1 MALEQAANNAVTKG
15 KKPMA
20 TRSTGVSKSW
30 LLGAT
35 ILAGIGSA
43 GSVWAQTATPPAADA
58 QESSAVEEIVVTGY
72 RASLASAANLKR
84 NATNFTDSIVAE
96 DIGKF
101 PDLNIAESLQ
111 RIPGVQLGRD
121 VTGEGVQISVRGLG
135 PSFTKITLAG
145 AQIAVASDGAL
156 DSGSSNREIDLD
168 LFPTELFT
176 KLTVNKTP
184 TASLLEGGIAGTVNL
199 ASARPFDRPGQ
210 HLNMSLEAGY
220 SDASQKASPRGAV
233 IASKTWDKFGILVG
247 FAGASQ
253 KYRTDGYETIGFTTP
268 NLTNP
273 VVGNCTVATC
283 DRRGLNNGAGGG
295 GFKFATTVPANTG
308 FGLTPGAPLDVS
320 QTSGLSFQ
328 DLSNTLVPRLP
339 RYAYI
344 DGTRD
349 RFSLMA
355 SAEYRPSDTLSFAL
369 DTLYSHSKRDF
380 NRLDMN
386 LLVRNATSLVPIGW
400 QRDSNGVLT
409 KGTFANAQMFI
420 EARPVD
426 DKVDFYSFNPSMKW
440 QPNDWFELTGQLN
453 FNRSYFL
460 RDMPSYIFDT
470 APNSGLSVVFDNTKG
485 GAFPVLTPSRDPND
499 PNQAWVTDS
508 YRIQRAKRVTRNQG
522 AHFDAKFGNDDANIR
537 VGYAYDDTAR
547 EILAFDNSNAAQ
559 AAGVAAIPNSAISQY
574 LMPGP
579 SRLLS
584 LANIA
589 PGMASFVQPN
599 YEKLEAAIHTQQ
611 LTDSAPF
618 SLTGTSSIPSGFID
632 ERTQGAYVEAN
643 GRTEFMEHPV
653 NFNAGVRYFHTDQR
667 ISGPISI
674 NGVITF
680 QTTKRSY
687 DGFLPSFNA
696 SVGLTDKLILR
707 LAGSRTITRAN
718 PNLMLPGTAFADV
731 SAQVA
736 SQGNPDLKPYY
747 SNNADFG
754 LEYYLGGAGYIS
766 VNAFSKDIQGFTQTR
781 QIQAPFST
789 LGIPVSALSSTQ
801 QATGIGPNTIITINT
816 TANVDQNLS
825 IRGEEFIYQQPLD
838 FITSRLPGGLTGF
851 GVTANYTHIEQDSA
865 GSAAMAVGI
874 APNLYTLGAYYED
887 HGVSVRVN
895 YTWTEAAVI
904 AIAPQNNVN
913 VANIQGD
920 RGQLDM
926 SASYTPPWM
935 DKAYQF
941 TFNAVN
947 ITNKPLTTYSSYE
960 SAPFTVYY
968 PGRQF
973 LVGVRAKF

>member
-1 MALEQAANNAVTKG
+1 MSPPGRIEMVIRMSRQVGLKACLLCASMFAGVIPAV
-15 KKPMA
+15 A
-20 TRSTGVSKSW
+20 S
-30 LLGAT
+30 
-35 ILAGIGSA
+35 
-43 GSVWAQTATPPAADA
+43 AQTAPAAPA
-58 QESSAVEEIVVTGY
+58 AAAPPEEPAAVEEIVVTGY
-72 RASLASAANLKR
+72 RASLASAANMKR
-84 NATNFTDSIVAE
+84 AATNFTDSIVAE

-135 PSFTKITLAG
+135 PSFTKVTLNG
-145 AQIAVASDGAL
+145 SQIAVASDGAL
-156 DSGSSNREIDLD
+156 DSGSSNRELDLD
-168 LFPTELFT
+168 LFPTELYT
-176 KLTVNKTP
+176 KLTVAKTP

-210 HLNMSLEAGY
+210 HLTMAVEGGY
-220 SDASQKASPRGAV
+220 SDSARKASPRGSV
-233 IASKTWDKFGILVG
+233 IASKAWDKFGILVG
-247 FAGASQ
+247 VAAAQQ
-253 KYRTDGYETIGFTTP
+253 KYRSDGYETIGFTTP
-268 NLTNP
+268 NMTNP
-273 VVGNCTVATC
+273 IVGNCTVATC
-283 DRRGLNNGAGGG
+283 DRMGLNGGAGGG

-308 FGLTPGAPLDVS
+308 FGLTAGAPLNVS

-349 RFSLMA
+349 RISLLF
-355 SAEYRPSDTLSFAL
+355 SAEYRPTDTLSFAL
-369 DTLYSHSKRDF
+369 DSQYSHSKRDY

-386 LLVRNATSLVPIGW
+386 LLVRNANGLVPIDW
-400 QRDSNGVLT
+400 QRDANGVLV
-409 KGTFANAQMFI
+409 KGTFANAQEFI
-420 EARPVD
+420 EARPTH
-426 DKVDFYSFNPSMKW
+426 DKVDFWSFNPSFKW
-440 QPNDWFELTGQLN
+440 APSDNFELNGQLN
-453 FNRSYFL
+453 YNRSTFL

-470 APNSGLSVVFDNTKG
+470 APNSGLSVVFDNTQG
-485 GAFPVLTPSRDPND
+485 GAFPILTPSRDLND

-522 AHFDAKFGNDDANIR
+522 AHFDGRWGDSQTNIKF
-537 VGYAYDDTAR
+537 GYAYDDTAR

-584 LANIA
+584 LANA
-589 PGMASFVQPN
+589 TPGMASFVQPD
-599 YEKLEAAIHTQQ
+599 YDKLEAAIHTQQ
-611 LTDSAPF
+611 LLDSAPF

-632 ERTQGAYVEAN
+632 ERTQGAYVEIN
-643 GRTEFMEHPV
+643 GQTEFMDRSI

-667 ISGPISI
+667 IEGPISI
-674 NGVITF
+674 SGVTTF

-696 SVGLTDKLILR
+696 SVNLTDKLLFR
-707 LAGSRTITRAN
+707 VAGSRTITRAN
-718 PNLMLPGTAFADV
+718 PNLMLPGTSFSDI
-731 SAQVA
+731 SAQTA
-736 SQGNPDLKPYY
+736 SQGNPNLQPYY

-781 QIQAPFST
+781 QIQAPFSS
-789 LGIPVSALSSTQ
+789 LGIPLSSLTNTQ
-801 QATGIGPNTIITINT
+801 LATGIGLNTIITINT

-851 GVTANYTHIEQDSA
+851 GATANYTHIEQDSA
-865 GSAAMAVGI
+865 GSAAMALGI
-874 APNLYTLGAYYED
+874 APNLYTLGGYYED
-887 HGVSVRVN
+887 HGVSVRLN
-895 YTWTEAAVI
+895 YTWTEAATI
-904 AIAPQNNVN
+904 AIAPQNNTNVN
-913 VANIQGD
+913 NIQGD

-935 DKAYQF
+935 DKAFQF

-973 LVGVRAKF
+973 LLGLRAKF

>member
-1 MALEQAANNAVTKG
+1 
-15 KKPMA
+15 MA
-20 TRSTGVSKSW
+20 TRQSRVAGFKSC
-30 LLGAT
+30 LLCAT
-35 ILAGIGSA
+35 ILAGA
-43 GSVWAQTATPPAADA
+43 MPAVAWAQATPSPQAPSVAAP
-58 QESSAVEEIVVTGY
+58 ETSTVEEVIVTGY

-84 NATNFTDSIVAE
+84 KSTNFTDSIVAE

-135 PSFTKITLAG
+135 PSFTKVTLNG
-145 AQIAVASDGAL
+145 SQIAVASDGAL

-176 KLTVNKTP
+176 KLTVAKTP
-184 TASLLEGGIAGTVNL
+184 TSDLLEGGISGTVNL
-199 ASARPFDRPGQ
+199 ANARPFDRPGQ
-210 HLNMSLEAGY
+210 HLSMSLEGGY
-220 SDASQKASPRGAV
+220 SDASQKVSPRGAI
-233 IASKTWDKFGILVG
+233 IASKTWDKFGVLVG
-247 FAGASQ
+247 VAGASQ
-253 KYRTDGYETIGFTTP
+253 HYRTDGYETIGFTTP
-268 NLTNP
+268 NLTSP
-273 VVGNCTVATC
+273 AVGNCTVATC
-283 DRRGLNNGAGGG
+283 DRAGLNGGAGGG
-295 GFKFATTVPANTG
+295 GFKFASTVPTGTG
-308 FGLTPGAPLDVS
+308 FGLTDGAPLNVS

-349 RFSLMA
+349 RLSVLF

-369 DTLYSHSKRDF
+369 DTLYGKSKRDF

-386 LLVRNATSLVPIGW
+386 LLVRNATTIVPINW
-400 QRDSNGVLT
+400 QRDANGVLT
-409 KGTFANAQMFI
+409 KGTFANAQMFL
-420 EARPVD
+420 EARPVHD
-426 DKVDFYSFNPSMKW
+426 TTDFYSFNPSVKW
-440 QPNDWFELTGQLN
+440 VPNDWFELNGQVN
-453 FNRSYFL
+453 FNRSTFV
-460 RDMPSYIFDT
+460 RDMPSFLFDT
-470 APNSGLSVVFDNTKG
+470 APNSGLSVAFDNTQG
-485 GAFPVLTPSRDPND
+485 GAFPVLTPSRDLND

-508 YRIQRAKRVTRNQG
+508 YRIQRAKRVTRNEG
-522 AHFDAKFGNDDANIR
+522 AHVDAKFGGDDNNIR

-574 LMPGP
+574 LLAGP

-599 YEKLEAAIHTQQ
+599 YDKLNAAIHTQQ
-611 LTDSAPF
+611 LLDNAPF
-618 SLTGTSSIPSGFID
+618 SLTGTSSVPSGFIA
-632 ERTQGAYVEAN
+632 ERTQGAYVEFN
-643 GRTEFMEHPV
+643 GVTQFMDRDVHY
-653 NFNAGVRYFHTDQR
+653 NAGVRYFHTDQR
-667 ISGPISI
+667 IEGPISL
-674 NGVITF
+674 NGVVSF

-696 SVGLTDKLILR
+696 AVNLTDKLILR

-718 PNLMLPGTAFADV
+718 PNLMLPGTSFSDI
-731 SAQVA
+731 SAQTA
-736 SQGNPDLKPYY
+736 SQGNPNLQPYY

-754 LEYYLGGAGYIS
+754 LEYYMGGAAYIS
-766 VNAFSKDIQGFTQTR
+766 ANVFAKDIQGFTQTK
-781 QIQAPFST
+781 QIQAPFSS
-789 LGIPVSALSSTQ
+789 LGIPLSSLTNTQ
-801 QATGIGPNTIITINT
+801 LATGINMNTIITVNT
-816 TANVDQNLS
+816 TANVDQTLT
-825 IRGEEFIYQQPLD
+825 IRGEELIYQQPLD

-851 GVTANYTHIEQDSA
+851 GFTANYTHIEQDSP

-874 APNLYTLGAYYED
+874 APNLYTLGGYFENF
-887 HGVSVRVN
+887 GVSVRLN
-895 YTWTEAAVI
+895 YTWTQAAVI
-904 AIAPQNNVN
+904 AIAPQNNTN

-960 SAPFTVYY
+960 SAPFSVYY

-973 LVGVRAKF
+973 LLGLRAKF